1 MKNFRNRNELIGTAD
16 LQTLYG
22 LVRLML
28 VLACLIMVGVY
39 GAINLDGINP
49 SILADQIRA
58 RQPLLQYLGKPVL
71 VVIAA
76 IFNLSTLRYM
86 IAPAIAM
93 AFILVSGAMFVE
105 DIYALK
111 YFKDA
116 WKYVSAS
123 MFGAEYPQL
132 MIDKGEK
139 QIPPKEVNLIDV
151 IGGPGYVHIQP
162 GNAAMF
168 RMLRKP
174 SRVSVT
180 SSYFLAPF
188 ETIAQTIYLDD
199 QQGDRDEIP
208 DLMTRDG
215 IRVTLK
221 DVHFRYRIK
230 QQTRNGVQ
238 VRKSLQD
245 PYPYSDEAMW
255 NVAFNLNVNKTG
267 LAKWNTAVETTVVN
281 GLTDFITSKKL
292 DELTAPIGAPKN
304 PRIELKDDIL
314 FKNIQRMLAG
324 LGAELLWIDVGHV
337 HIVEESVDEQ
347 RTGLWAADWVGD
359 AEITRA
365 YGEAKRLAYQELGR
379 AEAQAEMILSIT
391 DALRESALEPSTN
404 YNIRKLLLVRTAQV
418 LDAMSEPQH
427 SEKKEK
433 DGA

>member
-1 MKNFRNRNELIGTAD
+1 MRNSRNRNELIGTAD
-16 LQTLYG
+16 LQALYSF
-22 LVRLML
+22 VRLVLIL
-28 VLACLIMVGVY
+28 VCLLACGVY
-39 GAINLDGINP
+39 GATRLDGVDP
-49 SILADQIRA
+49 VLLADQLRQT
-58 RQPLLQYLGKPVL
+58 QPLLHYLSQPVL
-71 VVIAA
+71 VGLAA
-76 IFNLSTLRYM
+76 VFNLSTLRYM
-86 IAPAIAM
+86 IAPLAAM
-93 AFILVSGAMFVE
+93 VFIWIKGAMFVQ

-123 MFGAEYPQL
+123 MFGTKYPQL

-139 QIPPKEVNLIDV
+139 QLSPKEINLIDV
-151 IGGPGYVHIQP
+151 IGGPGHVHIQP

-168 RMLRKP
+168 RKLREP

-180 SSYFLAPF
+180 SSYFLEPF
-188 ETIAQTIYLDD
+188 ETIAQTVYLDD
-199 QQGDRDEIP
+199 QQGDREEVP

-230 QQTRNGVQ
+230 QQTRNGAQ
-238 VRKSLQD
+238 VRKSLHE
-245 PYPYSDEAMW
+245 PYPFSDEAMW

-267 LAKWNTAVETTVVN
+267 LAKWNVAVETTVIN
-281 GLTDFITSKKL
+281 GLTDFITSKRL
-292 DELTAPIGAPKN
+292 DELTAPIGLPKN
-304 PRIELKDDIL
+304 PRVELKDNVL
-314 FKNIQRMLAG
+314 FTNIQRGLAG

-337 HIVEESVDEQ
+337 HVVEESVDGQ
-347 RTGLWAADWVGD
+347 RTDLWAAEWVGD

-391 DALRESALEPSTN
+391 DSLRESALDPSTN

-418 LDAMSEPQH
+418 LDAMSSPQNDD
-427 SEKKEK
+427 SEK